1 MTFLNPLLLA
11 GLVAVAIPVIVHLF
25 HFRRPKRLDLPT
37 LRFLRAVEATAVRR
51 LRLRQW
57 LLLALR
63 VFAVACLALAFA
75 RPTRTA
81 VWDGV
86 FTDSGARSLAV
97 VVDNSRSMTLRDAQG
112 SLFEQARRLAEAA
125 VGATGPGD
133 ERTLVPTAARRGARP
148 VPFTTSGPA
157 LDALAA
163 LEPAAGAEA
172 LTAAVAR
179 AGSVLESAVHPRREV
194 VVVSD
199 LQASTFTDS
208 VRADL
213 PADVSLTLLPLASRA
228 RVNTAVT
235 AVRVA
240 STIVEPS
247 RPVRIEAT
255 VTRFGGRAGT
265 VAASLTL
272 DGVRVAEASVSV
284 SPGRPSTVLFTAT
297 PRTRG
302 WLGGEVRIEPD
313 ADGGEAA
320 DWDDVRYFALHVPP
334 PPRVLVVRGDGA
346 RSDLVALALAVLA
359 ERGGAAVTE
368 IAEGALAGASLGA
381 VDVVVLVGPTSASPA
396 AATALGRFVAA
407 GGGVLA
413 FPGDPVDA
421 LNPVLAALG
430 GGRITGALGTLG
442 GASIGGLASTDLD
455 HPLFSG
461 VFDTATPTVESPD
474 VRRAARYVPGR
485 GDEQTLMQLAAGP
498 PLLHEI
504 RHGAGR
510 ALLVGVAPDP
520 AWSDLPER
528 GLFVPLVARS
538 VAYLAAGSSVGD
550 RAAPDGERTV
560 RVEGAAPG
568 PPVRL
573 IGPDDGAVPAEQRAL
588 RGALLVGL
596 DGAARPGVYRVVQ
609 GERVLRTVAVN
620 EDARESDPTPLAPA
634 EAARRLE
641 EATGRPVRLLDAR
654 DGAGLAAADG
664 RPSGVPVWTWLLAL
678 ALVALVAETAV
689 ATRWRRGAA

>member
-25 HFRRPKRLDLPT
+25 HFRRPQRLDLPT

-63 VFAVACLALAFA
+63 VAAVAALALAFA

-81 VWDGV
+81 TADGV
-86 FTDSGARSLAV
+86 FSDTGARSLAV
-97 VVDNSRSMTLRDAQG
+97 VVDNSRSMTLRDAEG
-112 SLFEQARRLAEAA
+112 PLFAQAKRLAEGAI
-125 VGATGPGD
+125 GATGPGD
-133 ERTLVPTAARRGARP
+133 ERTLIPTAAQVGVRP
-148 VPFTTSGPA
+148 VPYTAAGPA

-163 LEPAAGAEA
+163 LQPAAGADV

-179 AGSVLESAVHPRREV
+179 AGSVLEGAVHPRREV

-213 PADVSLTLLPLASRA
+213 PADVGLVLLPLSARA

-240 STIVEPS
+240 SAIVEPG

-255 VTRFGGRAGT
+255 VQRFGGRAGS

-272 DGVRVAEASVSV
+272 DGARVAEASVEV
-284 SPGRPSTVLFTAT
+284 TPGRPSTVVFSAT

-302 WLGGEVRIEPD
+302 WVGGEVRIEPD
-313 ADGGEAA
+313 AEEAE
-320 DWDDVRYFALHVPP
+320 WDDVRFLALHVPP

-346 RSDLVALALAVLA
+346 RSDLVALALGVVS
-359 ERGGAAVTE
+359 ERGGMAVTE
-368 IAEGALAGASLGA
+368 IAEGALGGADLGRA
-381 VDVVVLVGPTSASPA
+381 DVVVLVGPTSVSPA
-396 AATALGRFVAA
+396 AAASLGRFVAG

-421 LNPVLAALG
+421 LNPALAALG
-430 GGRITGALGTLG
+430 GGRITGAVGALG
-442 GASIGGLASTDLD
+442 GPSVGGLASTDLD

-461 VFDTATPTVESPD
+461 VFDTAVPTVESPD

-498 PLLHEI
+498 PLLHEV
-504 RHGAGR
+504 RHGSGR
-510 ALLVGVAPDP
+510 TLLVGVAPDP

-528 GLFVPLVARS
+528 GLFVPLLVRS
-538 VAYLAAGSSVGD
+538 VAYLAAGSSVGEG
-550 RAAPDGERTV
+550 AAPDGGQAV
-560 RVEGAAPG
+560 RVEGAQAG
-568 PPVRL
+568 EGVRL
-573 IGPDDGAVPAEQRAL
+573 LGPEGQVVPAAQRAVGGAVLVSLA
-588 RGALLVGL
+588 GASGT
-596 DGAARPGVYRVVQ
+596 AGVYRVVQ

-641 EATGRPVRLLDAR
+641 EATGRPVRLVDAR
-654 DGAGLAAADG
+654 DGAGLAAVEG
-664 RPSGVPVWTWLLAL
+664 RSSGAPLWTWFLAL
-678 ALVALVAETAV
+678 ALTALVAETAV
-689 ATRWRRGAA
+689 VARWRREAA